1 MISSQL
7 EDEEEIP
14 RVLSLEEALVKVT
27 GPSHKGGDSGL
38 LITGWT
44 SLLSSQEKISP
55 SNSIFHK
62 W

>member
-38 LITGWT
+38 LITV
-44 SLLSSQEKISP
+44 
-55 SNSIFHK
+55 
-62 W
+62 